1 MPSVFLSYS
10 HEDLLLIEELAAQL
24 QASSDISIWR
34 DQEKIY
40 GGQKWPKVLGE
51 AIADQDVFLL
61 AWSKNSATSHF
72 VELEWNTAIA
82 LKKTIVPC
90 LLDDTALAPILSA
103 LHGPRL
109 EDVSGLITSL
119 RAAPLADAQRRNPV
133 ISSLATVTATDKEA
147 ALKQAKTMFA
157 QQSLIILGD
166 VYQAGRDI
174 HIHHAPEHPRDRDT
188 KNLLNAVR
196 STWIKG
202 YLEPN
207 LKDSRTITLHK
218 TIGSDQVDH
227 PLKNTVGLPNAV
239 SRDVPQGKRLIEL
252 FDDATGFLLIL
263 GEPGS
268 GKTISLLELAVGLLD
283 RAEADADEPVPVILN
298 LSTWSGKWNSFT
310 DWMVD
315 GLGDHYRVPKDLG
328 RSLIKDRRL
337 HLLLDG
343 LDEIPAESRA
353 ACVQAI
359 NSFLTDRGAPG
370 MVVCSRTSEYS
381 QLPTKLK
388 LNAAVQLQSLTDSQ
402 ISQYIEDVA
411 GKRSLVLRNLIESD
425 ETLRELAQ
433 SPLMLSIMRLAYE
446 EAPEYALELRA
457 ATTSKDRHT
466 RLFNRYVKTML
477 ERKGTSSRRYAAEVV
492 TSGLSWLATQLKKHS
507 QTTFYL
513 EKLQPSWLVRS
524 GDRWLYWIFSRTI
537 PVALVVG
544 LLISIIGL
552 VSLISIWKGALGNLQ
567 GPKNLLL
574 GLGIIATYPLLFGL
588 IFGLP
593 AGILDGLLL
602 GTQGNATK
610 QQLLPHRIKHVS
622 AHVLTYGAIGGLVG
636 LLVTLNSSKADWLFI
651 WILVIE
657 FGLLGL
663 IPGFRSAKRTL
674 VSDIRTTET
683 LPWSWE
689 KAGRAYLMGPIL
701 VFAYLAIAIPIASLF
716 YYFDM
721 NSKLFVI
728 VLLFLLAIVSTL
740 IFVYRAQLMQSSTY
754 RMLLQLRSLV
764 FFAPGQTVRILFL
777 IQMVIGVLSYIAW
790 YLLEESA
797 LGKVG
802 AAISILDASILSFG
816 LVFATFGGI
825 QRRSI
830 SSTPSYP
837 NQGIVLSIKNAF
849 FVSSFA
855 LPLILLFMV
864 AWWFIAP
871 KGTSKMSA
879 FMGTSMMPAFLIYL
893 LPIAAWFGTDV
904 VQHYVLRT
912 ILYWRGA
919 TPRHYVEF
927 LNYAVSLIFLRKVG
941 GGYVFIHRLILEHFA
956 AMSNQGNTPT
966 PKNP

>member
-1 MPSVFLSYS
+1 M
-10 HEDLLLIEELAAQL
+10 
-24 QASSDISIWR
+24 
-34 DQEKIY
+34 
-40 GGQKWPKVLGE
+40 GE
-51 AIADQDVFLL
+51 AIANQDVFLL

-72 VELEWNTAIA
+72 AELEWNTAIA

-90 LLDDTALAPILSA
+90 LLDDTALTPILSA
-103 LHGPRL
+103 LHGLRL
-109 EDVSGLITSL
+109 DDVRGLIKSL
-119 RAAPLADAQRRNPV
+119 RAAPLADAQRRSPV
-133 ISSLATVTATDKEA
+133 IASLATVMATDEET
-147 ALKQAKTMFA
+147 ALKQAKTVFA

-166 VYQAGRDI
+166 IYQAGRDI
-174 HIHHAPEHPRDRDT
+174 HIHEAPEHPRDRDT

-239 SRDVPQGKRLIEL
+239 SRDVPQGKPLIEL

-283 RAEADADEPVPVILN
+283 RAEENSDEPVPVILN
-298 LSTWSGKWNSFT
+298 LSTWSGKGNSLT

-343 LDEIPAESRA
+343 LDEISFESRD

-381 QLPTKLK
+381 QLPIKLK

-411 GKRSLVLRNLIESD
+411 GKRSPVLRNLIESD

-457 ATTSKDRHT
+457 ATMSKDRHT

-492 TSGLSWLATQLKKHS
+492 TSSLSWLATQLKKHS

-524 GDRWLYWIFSRTI
+524 GDRWLYYISSRIAGVAFVVAMSYLIIWPVMFITENWTKYQDFPWLPVILTI
-537 PVALVVG
+537 VA
-544 LLISIIGL
+544 
-552 VSLISIWKGALGNLQ
+552 
-567 GPKNLLL
+567 PF
-574 GLGIIATYPLLFGL
+574 LFGL
-588 IFGLP
+588 VYGLP

-602 GTQGNATK
+602 GKRDAETK
-610 QQLLPHRIKHVS
+610 QPTLSHPRHHPIKHIS
-622 AHVLTYGAIGGLVG
+622 IYAMTYGAIGGLFSM
-636 LLVTLNSSKADWLFI
+636 LSYLEPSKANWQTICLFV
-651 WILVIE
+651 LSFSMV
-657 FGLLGL
+657 GL

-674 VSDIRTTET
+674 ETDIRTTTT

-689 KAGRAYLMGPIL
+689 KSGRAYIRGAVLYL
-701 VFAYLAIAIPIASLF
+701 SVLAIAFASDFLLSI
-716 YYFDM
+716 FDM
-721 NSKLFVI
+721 NKHPSVSLS
-728 VLLFLLAIVSTL
+728 LSTLLAALGFVFRAHLMQTLTYGLPQLRKLVSATL
-740 IFVYRAQLMQSSTY
+740 GRGLQMILLAQL
-754 RMLLQLRSLV
+754 
-764 FFAPGQTVRILFL
+764 
-777 IQMVIGVLSYIAW
+777 VIGIFSYIAW
-790 YLLEESA
+790 RLSGQTTLGRVGHEVFSGDA
-797 LGKVG
+797 LSLVVG
-802 AAISILDASILSFG
+802 IL
-816 LVFATFGGI
+816 FATFGGM
-825 QRRSI
+825 RRDSI
-830 SSTPSYP
+830 GSTTSYP

-849 FVSSFA
+849 LITSFT
-855 LPLILLFMV
+855 LPLWLAMVIFTMFSPLKPAEMANESTQLSLFSLFSTLL
-864 AWWFIAP
+864 
-871 KGTSKMSA
+871 A
-879 FMGTSMMPAFLIYL
+879 FTI
-893 LPIAAWFGTDV
+893 PIAAWYGTDV

-912 ILYWRGA
+912 LLYWRGA
-919 TPRHYVEF
+919 IPRHYVKF
-927 LNYAVSLIFLRKVG
+927 LDYAVSLIFLRKVG

-956 AMSNQGNTPT
+956 DMPKQGETPA
-966 PKNP
+966 PNYRWS